1 MRLSEYQILASRTI
15 NRNHHPDDMANHGL
29 GLAGES
35 GEVIEHIKKHC
46 YHGKPL
52 NADDL
57 LEELGDVLW
66 YVAAIATTAGL
77 SLDQIGDHNINKLK
91 KRYPK
96 GFQLGEVGRE

>member
-1 MRLSEYQILASRTI
+1 MRLSEYQTLASRTI

-52 NADDL
+52 NTDDL

-77 SLDQIGDHNINKLK
+77 SLDQIGDHNIQKLK